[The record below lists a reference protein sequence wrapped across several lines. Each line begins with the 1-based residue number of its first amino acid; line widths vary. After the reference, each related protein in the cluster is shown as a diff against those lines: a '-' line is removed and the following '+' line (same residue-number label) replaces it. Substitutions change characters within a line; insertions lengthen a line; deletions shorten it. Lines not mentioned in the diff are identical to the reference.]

1 MAWAVKVARRRF
13 RRAWRSARGGR
24 SGQPV
29 GVGRAMWARS
39 FWRHPGG
46 CPPFQALPL
55 TYQNCDGSLG
65 LNPAPPQLNPT
76 PAHPTRDGHLI
87 GVTFSTLAIHINFSA
102 HHSTPPSDFHLNPTL
117 IPYPR
122 DSDAAHSSAS
132 SIGRTPAAPGDC
144 GRKYLYTLLKVNMSL
159 NSKNRDVT
167 HSQSEWRERVVFR
180 DPRATDRESAG

>member
-1 MAWAVKVARRRF
+1 MLAEQVEVGDSLAWAVKVARRRF
-13 RRAWRSARGGR
+13 RRAWRSARGGW

-29 GVGRAMWARS
+29 GVGPAMWARS

-65 LNPAPPQLNPT
+65 LNPTPPLLHPT

-87 GVTFSTLAIHINFSA
+87 GVTFSTLAIHINSSA

-117 IPYPR
+117 IPYRGGPR
-122 DSDAAHSSAS
+122 C
-132 SIGRTPAAPGDC
+132 GLPPDC
-144 GRKYLYTLLKVNMSL
+144 RLPTGSRIL
-159 NSKNRDVT
+159 NIEV
-167 HSQSEWRERVVFR
+167 
-180 DPRATDRESAG
+180 